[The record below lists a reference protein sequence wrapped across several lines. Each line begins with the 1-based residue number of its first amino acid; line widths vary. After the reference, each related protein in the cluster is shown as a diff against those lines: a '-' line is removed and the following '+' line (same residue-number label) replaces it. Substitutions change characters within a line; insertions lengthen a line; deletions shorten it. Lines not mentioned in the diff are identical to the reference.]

1 MSYKYTILSDNPIL
15 FYRAND
21 LYANPIMT
29 YQDVIDTY
37 GSYQD
42 FEAAF
47 PNYKSAGTSLIQDA
61 SPCNNDGGYSGSVDT
76 TILPLISGETY
87 AMIIDD
93 NNSIAVF
100 TDNDYNES
108 AAAGGLATKYHSDSD
123 FSLETWFYPM
133 FTTDDITP
141 IIGDLVNNVGLFYDN
156 GNITFSVDTES
167 VTYTL
172 PYLNKAIYIVAS
184 YTGESI
190 ALYINGALVNNK
202 SLNSFKFTN
211 ESLSLFVGPTLTSAD
226 AFLVNGI
233 AAYRYSLTLE
243 QIQAH
248 YTAAQTI
255 DSEQI
260 VKPEYG
266 QLFNIY
272 DNNITKQYKY
282 SYPAN
287 KPWVTLLTADLYY
300 NEVEDAIEIPQTTT
314 AEAKTV
320 IIEDFL
326 TIPLAADMNS
336 SKIDWDG
343 NNGITVETSLDG
355 VTYTQCTNG
364 LSIPGYTI
372 NSFDSSRIVY
382 LRITMETSDASKYI
396 PRLDNLSLTFYNN
409 QSIYSVNS
417 PAKIYELS
425 SISNAEMTLGNKVYP
440 ILSRDDRNGIRV
452 SSGSGFNLST
462 NRSTGTIEFFYT
474 PYDLTSSGLIQESG
488 GTNYSWTSS
497 ISKYNI
503 NSIHVNGVNKTSQTD
518 IANVFKVGQ
527 LHHVVITLTTAIT
540 GPIRFNYSS
549 AGSVPALY
557 QNIALYENQFT
568 SNMAVD
574 NYIMYTNGSTISV
587 DDSSLT
593 LTENGVSVYNNDWL
607 VIQNV

>member
-1 MSYKYTILSDNPIL
+1 
-15 FYRAND
+15 
-21 LYANPIMT
+21 MT

-47 PNYKSAGTSLIQDA
+47 PNYKAAGTSLIQDA

-87 AMIIDD
+87 AMIIDN

-100 TDNDYNES
+100 TDNDYSELP
-108 AAAGGLATKYHSDSD
+108 AAGGLATKYHSDSD

-133 FTTDDITP
+133 FTTDALTP
-141 IIGDLVNNVGLFYDN
+141 IIGDATNNVGLFYDN

-167 VTYTL
+167 ITYTL

-190 ALYINGALVNNK
+190 ALYVNGVLVNNK

-211 ESLSLFVGPTLTSAD
+211 ESASLSVGPTSSSAD

-233 AAYRYSLTLE
+233 AAYRYALTLE

-248 YTAAQTI
+248 YIAAQTI

-287 KPWVTLLTADLYY
+287 RPWVTLLTADLYY
-300 NEVEDAIEIPQTTT
+300 NEVENAIEIPQTTT
-314 AEAKTV
+314 AQSKTV

-382 LRITMETSDASKYI
+382 LRITMHTEDASKYI

-417 PAKIYELS
+417 PAKLYELS
-425 SISNAEMTLGNKVYP
+425 GVSNAEMTLGNKFYP
-440 ILSRDDRNGIRV
+440 ILSRDDRNGVRV
-452 SSGSGFNLST
+452 SSGSGFNIST

-474 PYDLTSSGLIQESG
+474 PSSLSSSGLISEAG
-488 GTNYSWTSS
+488 GTKYSWTSS
-497 ISKYNI
+497 ISKSNI
-503 NSIHVNGVNKTSQTD
+503 NSIHVNGVNKTSQTN

-540 GPIRFNYSS
+540 GPIKFNYSS
-549 AGSVPALY
+549 AGSVSALY

-574 NYIMYTNGSTISV
+574 NYIMYTNGSVITA

>member
-1 MSYKYTILSDNPIL
+1 MSYKYTVLSDNPIL

-47 PNYKSAGTSLIQDA
+47 PNYKAAGTSLIQDS
-61 SPCNNDGGYSGSVDT
+61 SPCNNDGGYSGSIDT
-76 TILPLISGETY
+76 SILPLISGETY
-87 AMIIDD
+87 AMIIDN
-93 NNSIAVF
+93 NNSITVF
-100 TDNDYNES
+100 TDNDYNETT
-108 AAAGGLATKYHSDSD
+108 AAGGLATKYNSDSD
-123 FSLETWFYPM
+123 FSLETWFYPS
-133 FTTDDITP
+133 FNTTTITP
-141 IIGDLVNNVGLFYDN
+141 IIGDATNNVGLFYDN
-156 GNITFSVDTES
+156 GNITFNVDTDS
-167 VTYTL
+167 ITYTL
-172 PYLNKAIYIVAS
+172 PYLNKAIYIVAV

-190 ALYINGALVNNK
+190 ALYIDGKLVNNK
-202 SLNSFKFTN
+202 SLTEFKFTN
-211 ESLSLFVGPTLTSAD
+211 SSLSLSVGPTSD
-226 AFLVNGI
+226 SSDVFLVNGI

-248 YTAAQTI
+248 YLAAQTI
-255 DSEQI
+255 PAEQI

-266 QLFNIY
+266 HLFSIY

-287 KPWVTLLTADLYY
+287 RPWTTLLTADLYY

-314 AEAKTV
+314 AASKTV
-320 IIEDFL
+320 VIEDFL
-326 TIPLAADMNS
+326 TVPLAAEMNS

-355 VTYTQCTNG
+355 ITYDQCTNG
-364 LSIPGYTI
+364 LAIPGYTI
-372 NSFDSSRIVY
+372 NSFDASRIVY
-382 LRITMETSDASKYI
+382 LRITMQTSDSSKYI

-417 PAKIYELS
+417 PSKIYELS
-425 SISNAEMTLGNKVYP
+425 GVSNAEMTLGNKVYP

-452 SSGSGFNLST
+452 SSGSGFNVST
-462 NRSTGTIEFFYT
+462 NRSVGTIEFFYT
-474 PYDLTSSGLIQESG
+474 PSELISSGLISEAG

-497 ISKYNI
+497 ISKSNI
-503 NSIHVNGVNKTSQTD
+503 NSIHVNGINKTSQTD
-518 IANVFKVGQ
+518 IANVFKAGQ
-527 LHHVVITLTTAIT
+527 LHHVLITLTTAIN
-540 GPIRFNYSS
+540 GPIKFGYS
-549 AGSVPALY
+549 SVPALF

-568 SNMAVD
+568 SNMAVA
-574 NYIMYTNGSTISV
+574 NYILYTSGSTISI

-593 LTENGVSVYNNDWL
+593 VTENSVSVYNNDWL